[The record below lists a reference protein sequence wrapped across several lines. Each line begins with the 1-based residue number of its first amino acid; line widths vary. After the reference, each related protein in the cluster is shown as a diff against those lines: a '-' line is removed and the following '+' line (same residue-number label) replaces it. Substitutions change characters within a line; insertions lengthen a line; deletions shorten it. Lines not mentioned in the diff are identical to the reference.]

1 MVVGRRGMEF
11 GSLRNG
17 IQRCEPHL
25 FGTRQGPLVHA
36 FEYKNEILSLH
47 DTKLLAFKVFSA
59 R

>member
-1 MVVGRRGMEF
+1 MEF